1 MWARVLEK
9 KKLFRKRKVLQMHIS
24 ILSSMWLK
32 VALIECLGH
41 SVHTPEEPYLC
52 SRIKP
57 APENKLL

>member
-9 KKLFRKRKVLQMHIS
+9 KKSFRKTKVVQMNIS
-24 ILSSMWLK
+24 ILPSMLPK
-32 VALIECLGH
+32 VALVECLRH

-52 SRIKP
+52 NRTKP

>member
-9 KKLFRKRKVLQMHIS
+9 KKSFKKTKVLQMNIS
-24 ILSSMWLK
+24 ILASMLLK
-32 VALIECLGH
+32 VALVECLGH

-52 SRIKP
+52 YRTKP